1 MHCPCVQERTW
12 LSPMPRGSVEKVKL
26 SIKRRECEG
35 GTQRV
40 CSGAVC
46 RKDAIHEYLLR
57 EKRTQEEE
65 RQWVTRRHDL
75 HRLQYRTAHPGKPL
89 YSESAP
95 GKFRLPCTW
104 CPSLTSSTGSPFPL
118 LPFLPSVSTRRA
130 HLLLLLPSVRS
141 PTPDSA
147 SSHYPPARTR
157 RIFQKQ
163 EPTHTTFLLTTFRLS
178 ASPLTM

>member
-75 HRLQYRTAHPGKPL
+75 HRLQYRTAHPWKPL

-118 LPFLPSVSTRRA
+118 LPFLPSRNSFYPAGTPPPSVTLSEVTDPR
-130 HLLLLLPSVRS
+130 LSLLPL
-141 PTPDSA
+141 P
-147 SSHYPPARTR
+147 SS
-157 RIFQKQ
+157 KN
-163 EPTHTTFLLTTFRLS
+163 
-178 ASPLTM
+178 